1 MPNKLARRATN
12 FFLLGISIPTVLDVH
27 AVPRP
32 GTASSQS
39 QSVALEYLK
48 SLNTLLAEFESY
60 QEKHPVDGSH
70 PGSLSRARLPSMFKR
85 STTTSRPRKSS
96 SAPSMEIGSQISP
109 PAVPDTPHHMSH
121 PSIETAGG
129 LGSATGPGLSTPNL
143 LVQSFSASA
152 TFPPPGS
159 SDAPNSMLLPHEA
172 PYTHLLTPP
181 IPFSPDFYS
190 VFITL
195 CEVLIETYE
204 KFLQIVT
211 GPTVCTATVMELFSK
226 TDARI
231 RKVMVGGIVREFEIA
246 SRENAKRELA
256 SVQKVVLG
264 GLVA

>member
-1 MPNKLARRATN
+1 
-12 FFLLGISIPTVLDVH
+12 
-27 AVPRP
+27 
-32 GTASSQS
+32 
-39 QSVALEYLK
+39 
-48 SLNTLLAEFESY
+48 
-60 QEKHPVDGSH
+60 
-70 PGSLSRARLPSMFKR
+70 
-85 STTTSRPRKSS
+85 
-96 SAPSMEIGSQISP
+96 
-109 PAVPDTPHHMSH
+109 MSH